1 MKSCLYSSHPSIF
14 DIIEIG
20 MEIPEVDDENYTL
33 VEVEEIIH
41 YNSQATT
48 VLLASLWREEYNK
61 VNGLESTKYIWD
73 TLKMTQE
80 GDKIT
85 KRELLQG

>member
-48 VLLASLWREEYNK
+48 VLLASL
-61 VNGLESTKYIWD
+61 
-73 TLKMTQE
+73 
-80 GDKIT
+80 
-85 KRELLQG
+85 